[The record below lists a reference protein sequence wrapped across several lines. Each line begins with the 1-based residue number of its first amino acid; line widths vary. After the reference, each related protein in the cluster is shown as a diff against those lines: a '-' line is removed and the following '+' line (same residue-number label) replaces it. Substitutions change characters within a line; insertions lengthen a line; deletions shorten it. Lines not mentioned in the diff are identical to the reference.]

1 MIDLRRGRV
10 RMAHVAAILLAVWV
24 SVLASAPSGH
34 TASSWEGH
42 PAHRAV
48 WKIADGKRKFQASA
62 FAVEP
67 RLIVTVAHTLF
78 NMVLKAE
85 AEQLVLLQDG
95 RDGPIE
101 VARARAISATHDLA
115 LLETA
120 TAMEYH
126 LKVARSRP
134 HGLAD
139 QFHAAGYPKGRFDI
153 LSVITDALHGDADY
167 YRLPMDRVVLGGI
180 SGAPILAP
188 NGEVIAVQRR
198 TDDNVAEA
206 TRFQV
211 LQELLDGET
220 GARCSSMALKACLEA
235 AAERTKQLAEGGDIA
250 AQYQLGREHRYIPG
264 APELR
269 WLRRAAE
276 QGHSGARTEL
286 GIALYFGERGLQRD
300 WGKSN
305 YWLRLAAEEEDPVAQ
320 LNLSVS
326 YFYGE
331 GVQADQA
338 EGLEWQNRA
347 LRNGYVGAEYN
358 LGISYFEGDGLT
370 MDKELGRYWLR
381 RAAARGDEDAQKLL
395 DEESAN

>member
-1 MIDLRRGRV
+1 MNDLRRGRV
-10 RMAHVAAILLAVWV
+10 RMARVAAILFAVWAL
-24 SVLASAPSGH
+24 VLASTPSAFA
-34 TASSWEGH
+34 ASSWDGH

-48 WKIADGKRKFQASA
+48 WKIVDAKRGYQAST
-62 FAVEP
+62 FAVGP
-67 RLIVTVAHTLF
+67 RLVVTVAHTLF
-78 NMVLKAE
+78 NAAWKAGTDKLM
-85 AEQLVLLQDG
+85 LVQAG

-101 VARARAISATHDLA
+101 IVRARAISATHDLA

-120 TAMEYH
+120 TAMEHH
-126 LKVARSRP
+126 LKVARSLP

-139 QFHAAGYPKGRFDI
+139 QFHAAGYPKAEFGI
-153 LSVITDALHGDADY
+153 LSVITDVLYGDADY

-180 SGAPILAP
+180 SGAPVLAP

-198 TDDNVAEA
+198 SDDNIAEA

-211 LQELLDGET
+211 LQEILDGET
-220 GARCSSMALKACLEA
+220 GARCGSMALKACLEA
-235 AAERTKQLAEGGDIA
+235 AAEHTKQRAEGGDIA

-286 GIALYFGERGLQRD
+286 GIALYFGERGLPRD
-300 WGKSN
+300 WVKSN
-305 YWLRLAAEEEDPVAQ
+305 HWLRLAAEEEDPVAQ

-358 LGISYFEGDGLT
+358 LGISYFKGDGLT
-370 MDKELGRYWLR
+370 VDKDLGRYWLR
-381 RAAARGDEDAQKLL
+381 RAAARGDEGARDYLK
-395 DEESAN
+395 ESVD

>member
-1 MIDLRRGRV
+1 MADCLRRRAWK
-10 RMAHVAAILLAVWV
+10 AHVALFVLVAAV
-24 SVLASAPSGH
+24 SVPALVQSAC
-34 TASSWEGH
+34 ASSWENH

-48 WKIADGKRKFQASA
+48 WKIIDGNRKFQASA
-62 FAVEP
+62 FAVGP
-67 RLIVTVAHTLF
+67 RLIVTVAHNLF
-78 NMVLKAE
+78 DVVLKAGTDKLM
-85 AEQLVLLQDG
+85 LVQAG
-95 RDGPIE
+95 RDGHIE
-101 VARARAISATHDLA
+101 VAGARAISATHDLA

-120 TAMEYH
+120 TAMQHH
-126 LKVARSRP
+126 LTVAATLP

-220 GARCSSMALKACLEA
+220 GVRCGSMAFKACLEA
-235 AAERTKQLAEGGDIA
+235 AAERTKQLAEGGDLA

-286 GIALYFGERGLQRD
+286 GIALYFGERDLLRD
-300 WGKSN
+300 WVKSN
-305 YWLRLAAEEEDPVAQ
+305 YWFRLAAEEEDPVAQ

-338 EGLEWQNRA
+338 EALEWQNRA

-358 LGISYFEGDGLT
+358 LGVSYLDGEGVP

-381 RAAARGDEDAQKLL
+381 RAAARGDEDAQKQL
-395 DEESAN
+395 DEEDAS

>member
-1 MIDLRRGRV
+1 
-10 RMAHVAAILLAVWV
+10 
-24 SVLASAPSGH
+24 
-34 TASSWEGH
+34 
-42 PAHRAV
+42 
-48 WKIADGKRKFQASA
+48 
-62 FAVEP
+62 
-67 RLIVTVAHTLF
+67 
-78 NMVLKAE
+78 
-85 AEQLVLLQDG
+85 
-95 RDGPIE
+95 
-101 VARARAISATHDLA
+101 
-115 LLETA
+115 
-120 TAMEYH
+120 
-126 LKVARSRP
+126 
-134 HGLAD
+134 
-139 QFHAAGYPKGRFDI
+139 
-153 LSVITDALHGDADY
+153 
-167 YRLPMDRVVLGGI
+167 
-180 SGAPILAP
+180 
-188 NGEVIAVQRR
+188 
-198 TDDNVAEA
+198 
-206 TRFQV
+206 
-211 LQELLDGET
+211 
-220 GARCSSMALKACLEA
+220 MALKACLEA

-286 GIALYFGERGLQRD
+286 GIALYFGERGLQTD
-300 WGKSN
+300 WVKSN

-395 DEESAN
+395 NEEKSNN

>member
-10 RMAHVAAILLAVWV
+10 RMAHVAAILLAAWV
-24 SVLASAPSGH
+24 SVLASAPSAFA
-34 TASSWEGH
+34 ASSWDGH

-48 WKIADGKRKFQASA
+48 WKIVDTKRGYQASA
-62 FAVEP
+62 FAVGP
-67 RLIVTVAHTLF
+67 RLVVTVAHNLF
-78 NMVLKAE
+78 DVVWKAGTDK
-85 AEQLVLLQDG
+85 LVLVQAG

-120 TAMEYH
+120 TAMEHH
-126 LKVARSRP
+126 LKVARSLP
-134 HGLAD
+134 HGIAD
-139 QFHAAGYPKGRFDI
+139 QFHAAGYPKAKFGI
-153 LSVITDALHGDADY
+153 LSVITDVLYGDADY

-220 GARCSSMALKACLEA
+220 GARCGSMALKACLEA
-235 AAERTKQLAEGGDIA
+235 AAERTKQFAEGGDIA

-300 WGKSN
+300 WVKSN

-338 EGLEWQNRA
+338 EGFEWQNRA

-370 MDKELGRYWLR
+370 VDKELGRYWLR

-395 DEESAN
+395 DEENAN